1 MEGEMTR
8 RPTKK
13 ERIMLTLQEISDRLE
28 IQQLMTVYSNAIDQ
42 RNFERLAEVFTPDAY
57 IDYRAMGGIAGRYP
71 EVKAWLGP
79 ALHSF
84 PHYYHLIANTEI
96 VLAGDTATARTVCF
110 NPMEVPLPQGGSQVM
125 FLGLWYLDKL
135 IRTPAGWRISE
146 RVEESCYSH
155 NVPEHVRTAMLQG
168 RRDLAMKVQSVT

>member
-1 MEGEMTR
+1 MEGEMT
-8 RPTKK
+8 
-13 ERIMLTLQEISDRLE
+13 MMTLQEVSDRLE

-42 RNFERLAEVFTPDAY
+42 RTFERLAEVFTPDAY
-57 IDYRAMGGIAGRYP
+57 IDYRAMGGIAGHYP
-71 EVKAWLGP
+71 GVKAWLGP

-135 IRTPAGWRISE
+135 VRTPAGWRISE
-146 RVEESCYSH
+146 RVEESCYRH
-155 NVPEHVRTAMLQG
+155 NVPEHVRAATL
-168 RRDLAMKVQSVT
+168 